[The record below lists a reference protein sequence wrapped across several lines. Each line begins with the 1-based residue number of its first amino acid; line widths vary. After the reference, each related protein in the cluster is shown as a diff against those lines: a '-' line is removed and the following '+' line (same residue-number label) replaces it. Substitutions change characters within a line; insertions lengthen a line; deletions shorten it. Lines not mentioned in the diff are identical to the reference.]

1 MKLENIENVKERIR
15 EDNEIHPKNKELIL
29 KFQREELKDYTE
41 YIQSKYME
49 KLPIIAKKLGIP
61 FNEAKKGDIEKF
73 ILWLEK
79 RKDIDEKLDYRI
91 VLKRFYKWIGDGKY
105 PECMKFITTPKMN
118 KEKVE
123 EFNRLLK
130 MAFETHGIKHLDAI
144 ERIREL
150 RDQIPEEE
158 IIRIIEG
165 IDNKYYLR
173 RLMEAGMREKAWHAL
188 QRQLKKVEGGIIL
201 DEKEKEKEKL
211 EHKEKVAEKLKKGLA
226 DMPWSVEFW
235 SDEEGFNLESKFN
248 QVLIKPE
255 SIMEIILGGDEI
267 KIFIKSGCLI
277 LSDDGGLS
285 VTL

>member
-1 MKLENIENVKERIR
+1 MEPENIENVKEKIR

-29 KFQREELKDYTE
+29 KFQREELTDYTE
-41 YIQSKYME
+41 YYQSTYME
-49 KLPIIAKKLGIP
+49 KLPIIAKKLGVP
-61 FNEAKKGDIEKF
+61 FNKAKKEDIEKL
-73 ILWLEK
+73 ILWLDK

-91 VLKRFYKWIGDGKY
+91 VLKKFYKWIGNGKY

-123 EFNRLLK
+123 EFNLILK
-130 MAFETHGIKHLDAI
+130 KAFETHGTRWLDAAK
-144 ERIREL
+144 RLREL

-158 IIRIIEG
+158 MVCIIEK
-165 IDNKYYLR
+165 IDDKYTLR
-173 RLMEAGMREKAWHAL
+173 HLMAIGMRGKAWHAL
-188 QRQLKKVEGGIIL
+188 QKQLKKVEGGIIL
-201 DEKEKEKEKL
+201 EEKEKEKEKL
-211 EHKEKVAEKLKKGLA
+211 DHKEKVAEKLKKGLA

-235 SDEEGFNLESKFN
+235 SDEEGFNLQSKFN